1 MNRTLLYIFAFTLL
15 SLTEVAYAQAA
26 YPVNKYQEQPNL
38 PKAFLLGEYERPYED
53 LINIYEKSMLNLCDN
68 NIVKAHEVWNIF
80 LLEMEEYSKQVNFD
94 LNGLKLYLN
103 VFFNADGT
111 IQNIVYFPKPNCKNI
126 VFEHLTTFL
135 IAFSKNYKLKY
146 PLTDRCSHQS
156 NASFPNFIR
165 R

>member
-15 SLTEVAYAQAA
+15 SLTEAAHAQAA

-80 LLEMEEYSKQVNFD
+80 LL
-94 LNGLKLYLN
+94 NGGIFK
-103 VFFNADGT
+103 
-111 IQNIVYFPKPNCKNI
+111 
-126 VFEHLTTFL
+126 
-135 IAFSKNYKLKY
+135 
-146 PLTDRCSHQS
+146 
-156 NASFPNFIR
+156 AS
-165 R
+165 